1 MFNEPVLIMRLMKVN
16 DQGGK
21 RPYLK
26 SQDGRKLKVV
36 KMLDNEQMY
45 VGIFNRIQN
54 QLLKQYTSGGDLQS
68 VYLDNEQYI
77 MELN

>member
-1 MFNEPVLIMRLMKVN
+1 
-16 DQGGK
+16 
-21 RPYLK
+21 
-26 SQDGRKLKVV
+26 
-36 KMLDNEQMY
+36 MLDNEQMY